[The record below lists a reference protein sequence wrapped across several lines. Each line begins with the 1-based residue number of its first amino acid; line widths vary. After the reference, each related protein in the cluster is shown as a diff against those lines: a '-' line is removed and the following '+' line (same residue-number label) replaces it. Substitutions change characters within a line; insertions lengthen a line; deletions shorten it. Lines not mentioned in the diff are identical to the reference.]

1 MNEYKQHEGA
11 FEPENQNKLLA
22 QWLQN
27 LLTTAQIS
35 DTATS
40 TTEDEQYH
48 PHFYQQLP
56 DFVFALLNNQPQAT
70 LHYAP
75 LLYHIVG
82 CPTCRAAYLDL
93 YAAMKATLQPSQAD
107 LALSQRIGQLSSFEP
122 EPIPPRMVVHLSQ
135 SLIRQA
141 EAVLR
146 QARREHTD
154 NTELARSL
162 LLQAMHISAHVT
174 QNHLR
179 SQALQ
184 NLVQVATLFES
195 SSDTI
200 QQRPPLHS
208 YSPLIDSGMSVT
220 VRRADTTPPSPE
232 TSIGQRIIHLQSK
245 MLEGTITQ
253 HDNTLE
259 LHLHN
264 LDQALRGKHLA
275 ISVPLGSLIEP
286 IRWHG
291 GDPHTIRSDSPVD
304 QQGNLNTTLGQTEL
318 QLNNLEERNL
328 LEATF
333 MLLEVRAAD

>member
-1 MNEYKQHEGA
+1 MNEYKQYEGA
-11 FEPENQNKLLA
+11 REPENQNKRLA

-27 LLTTAQIS
+27 LLATTSIS
-35 DTATS
+35 ETAPS
-40 TTEDEQYH
+40 LTEDEQYH

-75 LLYHIVG
+75 LLYHLVG

-93 YAAMKATLQPSQAD
+93 YAAMKATLQPNQAE
-107 LALSQRIGQLSSFEP
+107 LALNQSTGLLDSFEP
-122 EPIPPRMVVHLSQ
+122 EPIPPRMVVYLSQ
-135 SLIRQA
+135 SLIHQA
-141 EAVLR
+141 EAALR
-146 QARREHTD
+146 QGRREHTD

-162 LLQAMHISAHVT
+162 LQQVMRISAHVT

-184 NLVQVATLFES
+184 DLVRVATLFES

-200 QQRPPLHS
+200 QRRPPLHS
-208 YSPLIDSGMSVT
+208 YSPMIAGGMSAT
-220 VRRADTTPPSPE
+220 VRRADVTSFSQE
-232 TSIGQRIIHLQSK
+232 TSTGQHVIHLQAK
-245 MLEGTITQ
+245 MLEGAITQ

-264 LDQALRGKHLA
+264 LDQALRGKHLI
-275 ISVPLGSLIEP
+275 ISIPLGSLIEP

-291 GDPHTIRSDSPVD
+291 GDPSAIRSTTPVD
-304 QQGNLNTTLGQTEL
+304 QQGNLNTPLGQTEL
-318 QLNNLEERNL
+318 QLNNPEERNL

-333 MLLEVRAAD
+333 MLVEVRAAD

>member
-1 MNEYKQHEGA
+1 MNEYTQHEGTP
-11 FEPENQNKLLA
+11 EPENQNKRLA

-27 LLTTAQIS
+27 LLTTTQIS

-56 DFVFALLNNQPQAT
+56 DFVFALLNHQPQAT

-75 LLYHIVG
+75 LLYHIVS

-93 YAAMKATLQPSQAD
+93 YAAMQPALQPNQAD
-107 LALSQRIGQLSSFEP
+107 LTLSQRTGKPGSFES
-122 EPIPPRMVVHLSQ
+122 EPIPPRIVVHLSQ

-154 NTELARSL
+154 NTALARSL
-162 LLQAMHISAHVT
+162 LQQAMHISARVT

-184 NLVQVATLFES
+184 DLVRVATLFES
-195 SSDTI
+195 SDTT
-200 QQRPPLHS
+200 QQRPALHS
-208 YSPLIDSGMSVT
+208 YSPLLASGISST
-220 VRRADTTPPSPE
+220 VRRADTTPPTPE
-232 TSIGQRIIHLQSK
+232 TPSGQHIIHLQAK

-253 HDNTLE
+253 HNNTLE

-264 LDQALRGKHLA
+264 LGQTLRGKHLI
-275 ISVPLGSLIEP
+275 ISIPLGSLIEP
-286 IRWHG
+286 ISWHG
-291 GDPHTIRSDSPVD
+291 GDPRAIRSIAPVD
-304 QQGNLNTTLGQTEL
+304 QHGTLNTPLGQTEL
-318 QLNNLEERNL
+318 QLSNPEERNL
-328 LEATF
+328 IEATF
-333 MLLEVRAAD
+333 KLLEVRAAD